1 MRKLIS
7 IVLSLMFLLQS
18 TSCISF
24 ATEKTNNEKNYSV
37 TETNSFIKD
46 AFKEIQPFF
55 ERSYYYGDETII
67 GNKLA
72 QLETEKK
79 HLLNLLNESNNTNE
93 DIKYR
98 LQAIE
103 YMENCLTPIYEQL
116 KESRKT
122 HDRWLFGSVLVIF
135 ILGAAASL
143 AKSN

>member
-1 MRKLIS
+1 MKKIIS
-7 IVLSLMFLLQS
+7 IILSLMFLLQS
-18 TSCISF
+18 SVCSSF
-24 ATEKTNNEKNYSV
+24 ATEKANDEKSYSV

-46 AFKEIQPFF
+46 AVKEIQPFF

-79 HLLNLLNESNNTNE
+79 HLLNLLNKSNNTNE

-122 HDRWLFGSVLVIF
+122 HDRWLFGSVLVIL
-135 ILGAAASL
+135 ILGAACSL
-143 AKSN
+143 ASSS